1 MQRREVLK
9 GEVVKIIHIEIGD
22 TKMLERGQTV
32 ENSGAADHA
41 WVAAVLFHVY
51 EDVFFEDPLARGVE
65 E

>member
-1 MQRREVLK
+1 MQRGEVLK
-9 GEVVKIIHIEIGD
+9 GEVIKIIHIEIGD
-22 TKMLERGQTV
+22 AEMLERGQAV

-41 WVAAVLFHVY
+41 WVTAVLFHVY